1 VTILDNLDPQTHP
14 FGKPAW
20 IPPQARFIEGDTRDQ
35 AAWRQALDG
44 VDVIFHEAAFG
55 GFTPDWSLYL
65 ASNATG
71 TALMFEVIG
80 GDKLPIQKIVAASSQ
95 AIYGEGAYRCPEHG
109 LQFPQPRPVKQ
120 FEAGIW
126 ELKCPICEAIMQPLA
141 IPEDKPYDGKT

>member
-1 VTILDNLDPQTHP
+1 MHALVTGGAGLIGSHLADALLARGYAVTILDNLDPQTHP

-44 VDVIFHEAAFG
+44 VNVIFHEAAFG

-71 TALMFEVIG
+71 TALMFEVI
-80 GDKLPIQKIVAASSQ
+80 
-95 AIYGEGAYRCPEHG
+95 
-109 LQFPQPRPVKQ
+109 
-120 FEAGIW
+120 AG
-126 ELKCPICEAIMQPLA
+126 
-141 IPEDKPYDGKT
+141 